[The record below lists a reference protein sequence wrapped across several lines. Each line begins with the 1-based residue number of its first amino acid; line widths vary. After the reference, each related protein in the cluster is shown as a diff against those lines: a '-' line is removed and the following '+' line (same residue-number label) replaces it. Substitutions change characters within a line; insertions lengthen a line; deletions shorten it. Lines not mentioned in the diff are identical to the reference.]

1 MIGYALS
8 IIMTVVSCTLM
19 VTGGIYEKDIT
30 LLWYLRPIPSFCF
43 GRIMYILVDPCAWNR
58 CLGRLDEMPAE
69 IFELIKMLYISA
81 FFYLLLALYL
91 NEVVPQTYGVP
102 KHPLF
107 LIESYIMKISP
118 SAHKL
123 IFGDESDL
131 IAFKDETELID
142 EDEDAKNER

>member
-8 IIMTVVSCTLM
+8 IIITVVSCTLM
-19 VTGGIYEKDIT
+19 VTGGVYEKDIT

-43 GRIMYILVDPCAWNR
+43 GRIMHILVDPCAWNH

-69 IFELIKMLYISA
+69 
-81 FFYLLLALYL
+81 
-91 NEVVPQTYGVP
+91 
-102 KHPLF
+102 
-107 LIESYIMKISP
+107 SYILKISP
-118 SAHKL
+118 STHKL